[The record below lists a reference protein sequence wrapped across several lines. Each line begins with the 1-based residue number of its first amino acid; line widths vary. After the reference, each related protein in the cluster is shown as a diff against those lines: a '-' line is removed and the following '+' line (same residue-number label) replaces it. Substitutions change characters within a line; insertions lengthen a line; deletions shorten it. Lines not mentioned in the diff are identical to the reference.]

1 MRIEVLEIPGRL
13 DLILKELNENAG
25 FRASL
30 FSTSAGLVLAS
41 QREPDVD
48 EAVVA
53 AMGSL
58 LSDTASKVGEELS
71 LNSELE
77 SIKVLFKEF
86 LIICRNIEIEKTL
99 FILAVLA
106 PVPESQEIEK
116 YYDQLLDWAEE
127 NSLPELKS
135 LASI

>member
-1 MRIEVLEIPGRL
+1 
-13 DLILKELNENAG
+13 
-25 FRASL
+25 
-30 FSTSAGLVLAS
+30 
-41 QREPDVD
+41 
-48 EAVVA
+48 
-53 AMGSL
+53 MGSL

-127 NSLPELKS
+127 NALPELKS

>member
-1 MRIEVLEIPGRL
+1 
-13 DLILKELNENAG
+13 
-25 FRASL
+25 
-30 FSTSAGLVLAS
+30 
-41 QREPDVD
+41 
-48 EAVVA
+48 
-53 AMGSL
+53 MGSL

-77 SIKVLFKEF
+77 SIKVLFREF

-127 NSLPELKS
+127 NSLEELKS

>member
-1 MRIEVLEIPGRL
+1 
-13 DLILKELNENAG
+13 
-25 FRASL
+25 
-30 FSTSAGLVLAS
+30 
-41 QREPDVD
+41 
-48 EAVVA
+48 
-53 AMGSL
+53 MGSL

-127 NSLPELKS
+127 NSLAELKS